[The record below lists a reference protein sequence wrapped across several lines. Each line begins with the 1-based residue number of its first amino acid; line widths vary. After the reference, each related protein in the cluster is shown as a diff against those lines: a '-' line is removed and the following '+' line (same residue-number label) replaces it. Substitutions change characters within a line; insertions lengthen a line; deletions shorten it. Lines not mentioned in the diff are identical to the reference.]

1 MAEERILIVDDD
13 TRNIEFLRDSLLVPA
28 GYTALYATDGEE
40 ALHLALTEEPDLLL
54 LDLQMPRMDGF
65 EVLEALKKAGREI
78 PTILI
83 TAHGSE
89 SVAVQAFR
97 LGVRDYFLKPFKVR
111 EIMDAVERSLAEV
124 RLRRE
129 KEQLAERL
137 QLVNLQ
143 LEQRL
148 RELDILYGVS
158 KSMTSL
164 LDPEEALIRIVE
176 ATTYVTG
183 AEEIGLF
190 LLDEETQD
198 LQLRAVQSVGD
209 QRARGV
215 RESAGDAIVRQVM
228 TSGEVATIQS
238 PRSRKTDPL
247 LATLAVPLKVRER
260 TIGVLRASSAEAMKP
275 FNDSDRY
282 LLSALADYAAIAI
295 ENARLYEAAQLE
307 LAERKRAEETIRQ
320 LAYHDTLTGLP
331 NRMLFNDRLGV
342 ALAQARRH
350 KLKVAVMLLD
360 LDHFKD
366 VNDSL
371 GHSVGDQLLQAVG
384 ERLEA
389 LLRESDTVCRMG
401 GDEFLLLL
409 PEMAKVEYAGKA
421 AERVLEVIRE
431 PFSLANHKLRVT
443 TSLGIA
449 IYPDDGEDGDTLV
462 KNADVAMY
470 LAKDKGRNNYQRYI
484 ASEEGKSTPSSGGG
498 RHGGRA

>member
-1 MAEERILIVDDD
+1 MAEEKILIVDDD
-13 TRNIEFLRDSLLVPA
+13 NRNIEFLRDSLLVPA
-28 GYTALYATDGEE
+28 GYTALCATDGEE
-40 ALHLALTEEPDLLL
+40 ALHLALTEEPDLIL
-54 LDLQMPRMDGF
+54 LDQQMPKMDGL
-65 EVLEALKKAGREI
+65 EVLEALKQAGREI
-78 PTILI
+78 PTILV
-83 TAHGSE
+83 TAYGSE

-111 EIMDAVERSLAEV
+111 RIMEAVEKSLAEA

-129 KEQLAERL
+129 KERLAERL
-137 QLVNLQ
+137 ELVNRQ

-148 RELDILYGVS
+148 RELNILYGVS
-158 KSMTSL
+158 KSVTSL
-164 LDPEEALIRIVE
+164 LDPNEVLIRIVE
-176 ATTYVTG
+176 ATTRITG
-183 AEEIGLF
+183 AEETSLF

-198 LQLRAVQSVGD
+198 LQLRAVQGVGD
-209 QRARGV
+209 QRAHEV

-260 TIGVLRASSAEAMKP
+260 TVGVLRASSAEAMKP
-275 FNDSDRY
+275 FNDNDRY
-282 LLSALADYAAIAI
+282 LLSALADYATIAI
-295 ENARLYEAAQLE
+295 ENARLYEAVQQE

-331 NRMLFNDRLGV
+331 NRTLFNDRLGV

-350 KLKVAVMLLD
+350 KLKLAVMLLD

-384 ERLEA
+384 ERLVN

-409 PEMAKVEYAGKA
+409 PEMAKAEYAGKA
-421 AERVLEVIRE
+421 AERILEVIRE
-431 PFSLANHKLRVT
+431 PFSLANHKLRIT

-449 IYPDDGEDGDTLV
+449 LYPDDGGDGDTLV

-470 LAKDKGRNNYQRYI
+470 VAKDKGRDRYQVYGSLDRQ
-484 ASEEGKSTPSSGGG
+484 SGSPG
-498 RHGGRA
+498 A